1 MLIVGA
7 GPVGMTLALDLAQR
21 GVDVIL
27 VEQRGRDEEPRKRCN
42 HIAARSLEIFRQLGI
57 ASEIRD
63 AGLPADYPQDVA
75 YVTSLTGYELTRIRI
90 PARQDRFTS
99 SGYADSGWPTP
110 EPPHR
115 CNQTYWEPILQ
126 RHVLQSPRI
135 TVLYDT
141 VVEEVDQDENGV
153 SAVCRSL
160 VTGDSL
166 SLEADYLV
174 GCDGGTSL
182 VRKTIGANFE
192 GQSVISGTRSIYIR
206 SNEVN
211 AVRTVGAA
219 WMTWFVNPSA
229 FGCMVA
235 MNGTDLWG
243 FHFFL
248 PAGPPAFDRVD
259 PVKSVRAA
267 MGREFDFEI
276 VSTDDWFGRRL
287 VADRF
292 HDRRIFIC
300 GDAAHIWIPMAGYG
314 MNAGIADA
322 MNLSWMLGAVVNG
335 WGEPGLLEAY
345 EAERQ
350 PVTEQVSQQ
359 VMRIALENLDTDLV
373 RNVPPEL
380 LDEGPEGEA
389 LRARVGRVMY
399 DANVGQFAC
408 LGLNF
413 GTFYDRSP
421 VVAYDGEEAP
431 PYGLSSYTPTTVP
444 GCRTPHVW
452 LDDGT
457 SLYDAMGTGYT
468 LLRLDPSI
476 DVSALQAAAAR
487 RRVPLELLD
496 LSPSEAGDIYRHKLV
511 LSRPDQHVAWRGDA
525 PPEDPVALIDL
536 IRGASR
542 GAPAHEAGTRCTGWG
557 ARVAG

>member
-1 MLIVGA
+1 MSKTKSDVLIIGA
-7 GPVGMTLALDLAQR
+7 GPVGMTLALDLARR
-21 GVDVIL
+21 GVDAVL

-42 HIAARSLEIFRQLGI
+42 HIAARTLEIFRDLGI
-57 ASEIRD
+57 AAEIRN
-63 AGLPADYPQDVA
+63 AGLPGDYPQDVA
-75 YVTSLTGYELTRIRI
+75 YVTSLTGHELSRI
-90 PARQDRFTS
+90 PIPPRNEVYGS
-99 SGYADSGWPTP
+99 VGYSDSGWPTT

-115 CNQTYWEPILQ
+115 CNQLYWEPILQ

-135 TVLYDT
+135 TILYDT
-141 VVEEVDQDENGV
+141 MVEAVDQDEYGV
-153 SAVCRSL
+153 SAVGRSL
-160 VTGDSL
+160 ATG
-166 SLEADYLV
+166 EALLFEARYLV

-182 VRKTIGANFE
+182 VRKAIGASFE
-192 GQSVISGTRSIYIR
+192 GQSVISGTRSVYIR
-206 SNEVN
+206 STEVN

-219 WMTWFVNPSA
+219 WMTWFVSPYA
-229 FGCMVA
+229 FGCAVA

-248 PAGPPAFDRVD
+248 PAGEAPEFDRVD
-259 PVKSVRAA
+259 PVEGVKAA
-267 MGREFDFEI
+267 MGRDFDFEI
-276 VSTDDWFGRRL
+276 VSVDDWYGRRL

-322 MNLSWMLGAVVNG
+322 MNLSWMLGAVMNG
-335 WGEPGLLEAY
+335 WGEPGLLDAY

-350 PVTEQVSQQ
+350 PVTEQVSRQ
-359 VMRIALENLDTDLV
+359 VMQIALDNLDTDFV

-380 LDEGPEGEA
+380 LDEGPQGEA
-389 LRARVGRVMY
+389 LRAKVGRVMY

-421 VVAYDGEEAP
+421 IVAYDGEEAP
-431 PYGLSSYTPTTVP
+431 AYGLSSYTPTTVP

-457 SLYDAMGTGYT
+457 SLYDAMGSGYT
-468 LLRLDPSI
+468 LLRFDPTI
-476 DVSALQAAAAR
+476 NVSALQAAAGR
-487 RRVPLELLD
+487 RGVPLDLLD
-496 LSPSEAGDIYRHKLV
+496 LSPAEAGGIYRHKLV

-525 PPEDPVALIDL
+525 PPEDPLALVDL
-536 IRGASR
+536 IRGAGRAQKPSR
-542 GAPAHEAGTRCTGWG
+542 TATA
-557 ARVAG
+557 